1 MMKRVKNELDKAWAK
16 RLMLYAEAKRFE
28 IDSAT
33 VYPAATHLRG
43 QGDMQF
49 ANAVAIHCGPDV
61 YITWHSPLNCTVL
74 SCTAA
79 GAMEFS
85 PDELTT

>member
-1 MMKRVKNELDKAWAK
+1 MKNWVKDALDKAWAK
-16 RLMLYAEAKRFE
+16 RLEFHAEAKRFE
-28 IDSAT
+28 IDSAK
-33 VYPAATHLRG
+33 VYPAAVRLRA

-49 ANAVAIHCGPDV
+49 AHAVAMHCGPDV

-74 SCTAA
+74 NCTAD

-85 PDELTT
+85 PDEMTT